1 MSRMIKLSKSD
12 WLRIGKEFGF
22 FRQASPED
30 IETADLPL
38 QLPPR
43 VLLRGEEA
51 KRRLS
56 EMGGRGESSGG
67 SGLGEVPPRASDFSD
82 QVLREMLRGPGGS
95 GRGEGPDDE
104 WTDDEVQ
111 AREDAEGRRKHEAFL
126 KADAERRARARERRL
141 ARMEEKKR
149 EEAFD
154 VEPKLQEDGS

>member
-1 MSRMIKLSKSD
+1 MSKMIKLSKSD

-22 FRQASPED
+22 FRQASPEV
-30 IETADLPL
+30 
-38 QLPPR
+38 PPR

-67 SGLGEVPPRASDFSD
+67 SGLGEVPRRASDFSD
-82 QVLREMLRGPGGS
+82 QMLREMLRGPGGS

-104 WTDDEVQ
+104 WTDEQ
-111 AREDAEGRRKHEAFL
+111 LEAMAELRRREDQEAFL
-126 KADAERRARARERRL
+126 RAEAARRARARARRL
-141 ARMEEKKR
+141 AREKKR
-149 EEAFD
+149 QEAFN

>member
-22 FRQASPED
+22 FRQASPEV
-30 IETADLPL
+30 
-38 QLPPR
+38 PPR

-82 QVLREMLRGPGGS
+82 QMLREMLRGPGGS
-95 GRGEGPDDE
+95 GRGDGPDDE

-111 AREDAEGRRKHEAFL
+111 AREDAEGRRRHEAFL
-126 KADAERRARARERRL
+126 KFLDERRARARERRL

-149 EEAFD
+149 EVPH
-154 VEPKLQEDGS
+154 VEPKLQGDGS